1 MSSASFKFVEANA
14 DDIPDAPPA
23 PAAAG
28 SPGPASGP
36 HAAVAPPRPIG
47 APPPTPGAGTPRP
60 PAPPPPAP
68 QAGPSLPTPEEELAY
83 FKKIHAEFVALKQ
96 KLGEQVDQLT
106 FERFEVTLKK
116 NRDALVARYGCKV
129 VQFQVYEKDGK
140 ASLKATPV
148 K

>member
-1 MSSASFKFVEANA
+1 M
-14 DDIPDAPPA
+14 
-23 PAAAG
+23 
-28 SPGPASGP
+28 
-36 HAAVAPPRPIG
+36 
-47 APPPTPGAGTPRP
+47 PPPPG
-60 PAPPPPAP
+60 APPPPAP
-68 QAGPSLPTPEEELAY
+68 HAAAPLPTPEEEQAY
-83 FKKIHAEFVALKQ
+83 FRKIHGEFVALKQ
-96 KLGEQVDQLT
+96 KLGEPVDQLT